1 MPKILVRLPSWC
13 GAQNASALT
22 TLDLIA
28 RDAWGQQWLDAQP
41 GRKRVRCRGGEWL
54 FTVKLAAWARPRVLA
69 GLERQA
75 AQEVWATI
83 VAAPYRIPGRD
94 TVITGT
100 AFSLTKIEPVDNDS
114 AETGRAA

>member
-41 GRKRVRCRGGEWL
+41 GRKRVRCR
-54 FTVKLAAWARPRVLA
+54 